1 MLNAESFDTSNQG
14 EHGIHKEKRDAC
26 EVIKGCQIVL
36 VVKPDARLT
45 GLHWHLN
52 RLTTIIKHRNCFC
65 IDVEFSTTSQDLFL
79 NGHKIKLAWVY
90 SKR

>member
-1 MLNAESFDTSNQG
+1 MPD
-14 EHGIHKEKRDAC
+14 RM
-26 EVIKGCQIVL
+26 

-65 IDVEFSTTSQDLFL
+65 IDVKFSTTSQDIYSSMDIRSSWL
-79 NGHKIKLAWVY
+79 GCAQKDESLALGERFCRPSSVQY
-90 SKR
+90 FYPTTSIES